1 MERPVSDPLSIILFF
16 LPLMLILWMAN
27 KADAQRATISGGSGW
42 ARITYGV
49 VISLFGLI
57 LIAGLLLLATPILDL
72 ADFLPLAQFYQAQ
85 GADSLLAQRVLTSLP
100 AIGGGIAGASFVAL
114 LLLLPAVRRGLARL
128 MPIDPLS
135 TVHAVALSFTMLIV
149 INMVVILAIGLDT
162 LTELVMTQAA
172 EMETLTVSPAML
184 LGLWTQQILMAIW
197 AVIGVGWL
205 ARRSFAGSLDRLAI
219 RLPRGRE
226 VLVGVGGGFLG
237 VFTSMVV
244 AGVAS
249 ALGYGID
256 PDVQSLNEA
265 LLGPIFRSLPGILTI
280 GFAAALGEET
290 LFRGAL
296 QPRFGIVIT
305 TILFAI
311 THNQYGLSLS
321 TVVVFFAGLI
331 FALLRRRFN
340 TTTSMI
346 AHATYNTSL
355 GLLALLALEILENV
369 NV

>member
-1 MERPVSDPLSIILFF
+1 MSDPLSIVLLF
-16 LPLMLILWMAN
+16 LPLMVILWLAN
-27 KADAQRATISGGSGW
+27 KADAERLHGSGGSGW
-42 ARITYGV
+42 ARLTYTIV
-49 VISLFGLI
+49 VAGFGLV
-57 LIAGLLLLATPILDL
+57 LVAGLFLLIGGALAGDNLLSLVDVVENTTVDPALAGRLLA
-72 ADFLPLAQFYQAQ
+72 
-85 GADSLLAQRVLTSLP
+85 SLP
-100 AIGGGIAGASFVAL
+100 WIGGGVASAALIALV
-114 LLLLPAVRRGLARL
+114 LLLPAVRRGLAHL
-128 MPIDPLS
+128 MPIDPQS
-135 TVHAVALSFTMLIV
+135 TVHAVALAFTMLIA

-162 LTELVMTQAA
+162 LTDLVVTQAA
-172 EMETLTVSPAML
+172 EMDELSVTPAML
-184 LGLWTQQILMAIW
+184 LGLWTQQILMAVW

-205 ARRSFAGSLDRLAI
+205 ARRSLTASLDRLAI
-219 RLPRGRE
+219 RLPRGGE
-226 VLVGVGGGFLG
+226 MLAGLGGGFLG

-249 ALGYGID
+249 ALGYGVD

-296 QPRFGIVIT
+296 QPRFGIFIT
-305 TILFAI
+305 TLLFAI
-311 THNQYGLSLS
+311 THNQYGLSIS

-340 TTTSMI
+340 TTTAMI
-346 AHATYNTSL
+346 AHATYNTTL
-355 GLLALLALEILENV
+355 GLLALLALEVLENV

>member
-1 MERPVSDPLSIILFF
+1 MERLVSDPLSIFLFF

-27 KADAQRATISGGSGW
+27 KADAERAAVSGGSGW

-49 VISLFGLI
+49 VLSLFGLI
-57 LIAGLLLLATPILDL
+57 LIAGLLLLAMPILDRVDL
-72 ADFLPLAQFYQAQ
+72 LPLSQFYQAQ
-85 GADSLLAQRVLTSLP
+85 GADSLLAQRVVTALP

-114 LLLLPAVRRGLARL
+114 VLLLPAARRGLARL
-128 MPIDPLS
+128 IPIDPTR

-162 LTELVMTQAA
+162 LTELVITQAA
-172 EMETLTVSPAML
+172 EMETFTVSPTVL

-205 ARRSFAGSLDRLAI
+205 ARRSFTGSLERLAI
-219 RLPRGRE
+219 RLPHGRE
-226 VLVGVGGGFLG
+226 VLAGVGGGFLA
-237 VFTSMVV
+237 VFTSATV
-244 AGVAS
+244 AGMAS
-249 ALGYGID
+249 MFGYGVD

-265 LLGPIFRSLPGILTI
+265 LLGPVFRSLPGILTI

-296 QPRFGIVIT
+296 QPRFGILIT

-340 TTTSMI
+340 TSTAMI

-355 GLLALLALEILENV
+355 GLLALLALEVLENIDV
-369 NV
+369 

>member
-1 MERPVSDPLSIILFF
+1 MSDPLSMILFF
-16 LPLMLILWMAN
+16 LPLMVILWLAN
-27 KADAQRATISGGSGW
+27 KADAERLAGLGGAGW
-42 ARITYGV
+42 ARITYGIV
-49 VISLFGLI
+49 ALLFGLV
-57 LIAGLLLLATPILDL
+57 LLLGLLLLTIPALDQAGLLSLSDLYQRLDTDSTLMQQIVL
-72 ADFLPLAQFYQAQ
+72 A
-85 GADSLLAQRVLTSLP
+85 LP
-100 AIGGGIAGASFVAL
+100 AIGGGVAGASFVAL
-114 LLLLPAVRRGLARL
+114 LLLLPAVRRGLARII
-128 MPIDPLS
+128 PIDPTR
-135 TVHAVALSFTMLIV
+135 TVHAVSLSFTMLIV

-162 LTELVMTQAA
+162 LTQLVITQAA
-172 EMETLTVSPAML
+172 ETAEIAVSPAML

-205 ARRSFAGSLDRLAI
+205 ARRSFAGSLERLAI

-226 VLVGVGGGFLG
+226 VLMGMGGGFLA
-237 VFTSMVV
+237 VFTSMFV
-244 AGVAS
+244 AGMAS
-249 ALGYGID
+249 FFGYGVD

-296 QPRFGIVIT
+296 QPRFGILIT
-305 TILFAI
+305 TLLFAI

-340 TTTSMI
+340 TSTAMI

-355 GLLALLALEILENV
+355 GLLALLALEILERV
-369 NV
+369 EL